1 MIHTIGRMHPT
12 LLGPVIYFGPVIAQ
26 SLAPTHLGVTIFR
39 NHKSESNRSGKI
51 TFSNMAELNLLIR
64 KLIQNGNRDS
74 AIQLIETIIQRI
86 EAKNKVNNHK

>member
-1 MIHTIGRMHPT
+1 MTHMIWVCPK
-12 LLGPVIYFGPVIAQ
+12 FG
-26 SLAPTHLGVTIFR
+26 

-64 KLIQNGNRDS
+64 KLIQNGHRDS

-86 EAKNKVNNHK
+86 EAKNKVNDHK

>member
-1 MIHTIGRMHPT
+1 MCHMIWLTRYGLHDMPIVWPKYH
-12 LLGPVIYFGPVIAQ
+12 
-26 SLAPTHLGVTIFR
+26 TIFR

>member
-1 MIHTIGRMHPT
+1 MSFLSEHSK
-12 LLGPVIYFGPVIAQ
+12 FG
-26 SLAPTHLGVTIFR
+26 

-64 KLIQNGNRDS
+64 KLIQNGHRDS

-86 EAKNKVNNHK
+86 EAKNKVNDHK